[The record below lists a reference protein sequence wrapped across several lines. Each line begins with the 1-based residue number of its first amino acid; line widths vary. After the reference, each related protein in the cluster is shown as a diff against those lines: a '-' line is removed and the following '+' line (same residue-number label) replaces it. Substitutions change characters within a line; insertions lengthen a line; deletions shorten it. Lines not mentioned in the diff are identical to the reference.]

1 MRRDQNVLG
10 GGRRRVGTIA
20 LALISL
26 LMVGLPFTLHMFG
39 KRLPPTHDT
48 DADR

>member
-1 MRRDQNVLG
+1 VAAAAI
-10 GGRRRVGTIA
+10 GTIV
-20 LALISL
+20 LALSSL